1 MGDFVLIGYG
11 RHGGNPRGRPQAG
24 WLLLRLPTSQSSRH
38 FPLLSS
44 STNTTKPSRACGMS
58 DSSAATASGG
68 VTGTPPSPAISIA
81 ACSNQVSPAAFARC
95 VAPSFSWLSLAKVA
109 DSARRAAC
117 PAVALAKAG
126 AKRSAIFSELLQQ
139 EIDTVAV
146 TAGSA
151 YMVERD
157 AELVALLPRVETEVE
172 AVVAELVRPDGS
184 RERIL
189 RLYQPDPEWPRKYW
203 LEQPIALPSGSRIEV
218 KVTPSEDAAPV
229 VLLDLV
235 SE

>member
-1 MGDFVLIGYG
+1 M
-11 RHGGNPRGRPQAG
+11 
-24 WLLLRLPTSQSSRH
+24 
-38 FPLLSS
+38 
-44 STNTTKPSRACGMS
+44 
-58 DSSAATASGG
+58 
-68 VTGTPPSPAISIA
+68 
-81 ACSNQVSPAAFARC
+81 
-95 VAPSFSWLSLAKVA
+95 
-109 DSARRAAC
+109 
-117 PAVALAKAG
+117 
-126 AKRSAIFSELLQQ
+126 
-139 EIDTVAV
+139 